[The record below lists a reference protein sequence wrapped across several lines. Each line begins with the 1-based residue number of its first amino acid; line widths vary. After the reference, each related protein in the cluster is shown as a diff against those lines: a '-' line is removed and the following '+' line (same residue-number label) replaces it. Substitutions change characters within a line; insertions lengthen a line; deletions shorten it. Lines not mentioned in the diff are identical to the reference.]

1 MPLAVCREQNDR
13 PSRVL
18 DRQRRR
24 CRNGRDLAGARR
36 RERTQGLG
44 RPQVC
49 RRPRVALVDRSLA
62 GSDAVAADARAQG
75 LRVVEFSGDVA
86 GVWMRELE
94 PRLRAGPLTIV
105 GHTSAATLFC
115 LDFLARDYG
124 ARTVRRAE
132 HGAAVSFVISQ
143 RPGRRAAL
151 TPAAV
156 RAQWSDSHA

>member
-1 MPLAVCREQNDR
+1 MVDRRAFLTGSVLAA
-13 PSRVL
+13 
-18 DRQRRR
+18 
-24 CRNGRDLAGARR
+24 AGATWPARGAASAR
-36 RERTQGLG
+36 SSTAVGI
-44 RPQVC
+44 PS
-49 RRPRVALVDRSLA
+49 VALVDRRLD
-62 GSDAVAADARAQG
+62 GSKARAADARAQG
-75 LRVVEFSGDVA
+75 LRVIEFSADLG

-124 ARTVRRAE
+124 ARTVQRAE

-143 RPGRRAAL
+143 RLGRRAAL
-151 TPAAV
+151 APAAV

>member
-1 MPLAVCREQNDR
+1 MVDR
-13 PSRVL
+13 RAFLTGSVFAAATVATWAARGAASTPKAATAAGSPSI
-18 DRQRRR
+18 
-24 CRNGRDLAGARR
+24 
-36 RERTQGLG
+36 
-44 RPQVC
+44 
-49 RRPRVALVDRSLA
+49 ALVDRSLA
-62 GSDAVAADARAQG
+62 GGDRVAADARAQG
-75 LRVVEFSGDVA
+75 LGVVEFSGDVA

-105 GHTSAATLFC
+105 GHASAATLFC

-124 ARTVRRAE
+124 ARTVQRAE

-151 TPAAV
+151 APAAV

>member
-1 MPLAVCREQNDR
+1 M
-13 PSRVL
+13 
-18 DRQRRR
+18 
-24 CRNGRDLAGARR
+24 AGARR
-36 RERTQGLG
+36 RERTQGRRL
-44 RPQVC
+44 PQAV
-49 RRPRVALVDRSLA
+49 PLSRSSTGPSPAATGL
-62 GSDAVAADARAQG
+62 AADARAQG
-75 LRVVEFSGDVA
+75 LGVVEFSGDVA

-124 ARTVRRAE
+124 ARTVQRAE

-151 TPAAV
+151 APAAV